1 MLDGGTPQMTSVEAD
16 GSASAMWITDATPQE
31 AADSYTAALEA
42 AGYTAETNS
51 TMGDMIVG
59 EYVGNGYTV
68 SFNSIDAEGQTT
80 VMVTASKD

>member
-1 MLDGGTPQMTSVEAD
+1 MRLRRRRPTRTR
-16 GSASAMWITDATPQE
+16 
-31 AADSYTAALEA
+31 AALEA

>member
-1 MLDGGTPQMTSVEAD
+1 MDHGREPAGG
-16 GSASAMWITDATPQE
+16 GH
-31 AADSYTAALEA
+31 SYSAALEA

-68 SFNSIDAEGQTT
+68 SFNWIDAEGQTT

>member
-1 MLDGGTPQMTSVEAD
+1 MTSVEAD
-16 GSASAMWITDATPQE
+16 GSGIGDVDNGRDSQE

-59 EYVGNGYTV
+59 EYSHGNGYTV
-68 SFNSIDAEGQTT
+68 NSTRSTPRARPR
-80 VMVTASKD
+80 